1 MKRFSMLARHVIGL
15 LALALAV
22 LTFGSGSL
30 VATTSGH
37 SSGGDK
43 GKVVA
48 GTAEGKMRSIVQGTA
63 KNGRD
68 VKAGKFTPESF
79 AIDENGEL
87 TVTGTFTGVVPGKG
101 RFSSV
106 ETTTVESV
114 NGVPANGSS
123 AEAMQLS
130 SNHGCDVLN
139 LVLGPLDLDVLGL
152 VVQLNQVELDIIA
165 EPGSGNLLGNLL
177 CQVAGLLD
185 QGSPLEDLLGQL
197 TGLLNDILGSLL
209 GGLGGV

>member
-1 MKRFSMLARHVIGL
+1 MQRFSMLARHVVGL
-15 LALALAV
+15 VALALAV

-48 GTAEGKMRSIVQGTA
+48 ATADGKMRSVVHGTA
-63 KNGRD
+63 SNGRD

-79 AIDENGEL
+79 ATNDNGEL
-87 TVTGTFTGVVPGKG
+87 MVTGTFTGVVPGEG
-101 RFSSV
+101 RFRTV

-114 NGVPANGSS
+114 NGVPVDGSS
-123 AEAMQLS
+123 GEAMRLS
-130 SNHGCDVLN
+130 SNHGCDILN

-165 EPGSGNLLGNLL
+165 EPGPGNLLGNLL
-177 CQVAGLLD
+177 CDVAGLLD
-185 QGSPLEDLLGQL
+185 
-197 TGLLNDILGSLL
+197 
-209 GGLGGV
+209 GGLGGLLDQLGNLLNRILGALGLGGLL